1 MELYYVCL
9 LVVFF
14 AFMATALN
22 LKKLFELK
30 IRQLELMIGKLTDKV
45 AVLSLSKSKTD
56 EKLKIANEHIREL
69 RRKLDE
75 VEVDV
80 DSCVEEVDK
89 SAKKFEKLEE
99 YMEDRKALD
108 QREERMLNG
117 INNIMSYD
125 MGVAREAVK
134 NLEESED

>member
-22 LKKLFELK
+22 LKKLLELK

-45 AVLSLSKSKTD
+45 AVLSLSKSKAD
-56 EKLKIANEHIREL
+56 EKIDEL
-69 RRKLDE
+69 FRRLRSLTA
-75 VEVDV
+75 DV
-80 DSCVEEVDK
+80 DGNVELVNKLVLDLET
-89 SAKKFEKLEE
+89 LEE

-108 QREERMLNG
+108 QREERMLSG

-125 MGVAREAVK
+125 ASVAREAVK

>member
-22 LKKLFELK
+22 LKKLIELK

-45 AVLSLSKSKTD
+45 AVLSLSKSKAD
-56 EKLKIANEHIREL
+56 EKIDEL
-69 RRKLDE
+69 FRRLRSLTA
-75 VEVDV
+75 DV
-80 DSCVEEVDK
+80 DGNVELVNKLVLDL
-89 SAKKFEKLEE
+89 EKLEE

-108 QREERMLNG
+108 QREERMLSG

>member
-14 AFMATALN
+14 AFMTTTLN
-22 LKKLFELK
+22 LKKLLELK
-30 IRQLELMIGKLTDKV
+30 IRQLELMIDKLTDKV
-45 AVLSLSKSKTD
+45 VVLSLSKSKAD
-56 EKLKIANEHIREL
+56 EKIDEL
-69 RRKLDE
+69 FRRLRSLTA
-75 VEVDV
+75 DV
-80 DSCVEEVDK
+80 DGNVELVNKLVLDL
-89 SAKKFEKLEE
+89 EKLEE

-108 QREERMLNG
+108 KREERMLSG

>member
-14 AFMATALN
+14 AFMAMILN

-45 AVLSLSKSKTD
+45 AVLSLSKSKAD
-56 EKLKIANEHIREL
+56 EKIDEL
-69 RRKLDE
+69 FRRLRSLTT
-75 VEVDV
+75 DV
-80 DSCVEEVDK
+80 DGNVELVNKLVLDL
-89 SAKKFEKLEE
+89 EKLEE

-108 QREERMLNG
+108 QREERMLSG

-125 MGVAREAVK
+125 MGVAREAAK
-134 NLEESED
+134 NFEESED

>member
-22 LKKLFELK
+22 LKKLLELK

-45 AVLSLSKSKTD
+45 AVLSLSKSKAD
-56 EKLKIANEHIREL
+56 EKIDEL
-69 RRKLDE
+69 FRRLRSLTA
-75 VEVDV
+75 DV
-80 DSCVEEVDK
+80 DGNVELVNKLVLDL
-89 SAKKFEKLEE
+89 EKLEE

-108 QREERMLNG
+108 QREERMLSG

-125 MGVAREAVK
+125 MGVAREAAK
-134 NLEESED
+134 NFEESED

>member
-14 AFMATALN
+14 AFMATTLN
-22 LKKLFELK
+22 LKKLLELK

-45 AVLSLSKSKTD
+45 AVLSLSKSKAD
-56 EKLKIANEHIREL
+56 EKIDEL
-69 RRKLDE
+69 FRRLRSLTA
-75 VEVDV
+75 DV
-80 DSCVEEVDK
+80 DGNVELVNKLVLDL
-89 SAKKFEKLEE
+89 EKLEE
-99 YMEDRKALD
+99 YMEDSKALD
-108 QREERMLNG
+108 KREERMLSG

>member
-14 AFMATALN
+14 VFMATTLN
-22 LKKLFELK
+22 LKKLLELK

-45 AVLSLSKSKTD
+45 AVLSLSKPKAD
-56 EKLKIANEHIREL
+56 EKIDEL
-69 RRKLDE
+69 FRRLRSLTA
-75 VEVDV
+75 DV
-80 DSCVEEVDK
+80 DGNVELVNKLVLDL
-89 SAKKFEKLEE
+89 EKLEE

-108 QREERMLNG
+108 QREERMLSG

-134 NLEESED
+134 NLEESEH

>member
-14 AFMATALN
+14 AFMAMILN

-45 AVLSLSKSKTD
+45 AVLSLSKSKAD
-56 EKLKIANEHIREL
+56 EKIDEL
-69 RRKLDE
+69 FRRLRSLTA
-75 VEVDV
+75 DV
-80 DSCVEEVDK
+80 DGNVELVNK
-89 SAKKFEKLEE
+89 LVLNLEKLEE

-108 QREERMLNG
+108 QREERMLSG

>member
-9 LVVFF
+9 LVMFF
-14 AFMATALN
+14 AFMATTLN

-45 AVLSLSKSKTD
+45 AVLSLSKSKAD
-56 EKLKIANEHIREL
+56 EKIDEL
-69 RRKLDE
+69 FRRLRCLTADVEGNVKLVNKLVLDL
-75 VEVDV
+75 
-80 DSCVEEVDK
+80 
-89 SAKKFEKLEE
+89 EKLEE
-99 YMEDRKALD
+99 YIEDRKALD
-108 QREERMLNG
+108 QREERMLSG

>member
-14 AFMATALN
+14 VFMATTLN
-22 LKKLFELK
+22 LKKMFDLK

-45 AVLSLSKSKTD
+45 AVLSLSKSKAD
-56 EKLKIANEHIREL
+56 EKIDEL
-69 RRKLDE
+69 FQRLRSLTADVEGNVELVNKLVLDL
-75 VEVDV
+75 
-80 DSCVEEVDK
+80 
-89 SAKKFEKLEE
+89 EKLEE
-99 YMEDRKALD
+99 YIEDRKALD
-108 QREERMLNG
+108 QREERMLSG

>member
-1 MELYYVCL
+1 MEPYYVCL

-14 AFMATALN
+14 AFMATTLN
-22 LKKLFELK
+22 LKKLLELK

-45 AVLSLSKSKTD
+45 AVLSLSKSKAD
-56 EKLKIANEHIREL
+56 EKIDEL
-69 RRKLDE
+69 FRRLRSLTA
-75 VEVDV
+75 DV
-80 DSCVEEVDK
+80 DGNVELVNKLVLDL
-89 SAKKFEKLEE
+89 EKLEE

-108 QREERMLNG
+108 QREERMLSG

-125 MGVAREAVK
+125 ASVAREAVK

>member
-14 AFMATALN
+14 AFMATTLN
-22 LKKLFELK
+22 LKKLLELK

-45 AVLSLSKSKTD
+45 AVLSLSKSKAD
-56 EKLKIANEHIREL
+56 EKIDEL
-69 RRKLDE
+69 FRRLRSLTA
-75 VEVDV
+75 DV
-80 DSCVEEVDK
+80 DRNVELVNKLVLDL
-89 SAKKFEKLEE
+89 EKLEE

-108 QREERMLNG
+108 QREERMLSG

>member
-14 AFMATALN
+14 ALMATTLN
-22 LKKLFELK
+22 LKKLLELK
-30 IRQLELMIGKLTDKV
+30 IRQLELMNGKLTDKV
-45 AVLSLSKSKTD
+45 AVLSLSKSKAD
-56 EKLKIANEHIREL
+56 EKIDEL
-69 RRKLDE
+69 FRRLRSLTA
-75 VEVDV
+75 DV
-80 DSCVEEVDK
+80 DGNVELVNKIVLDL
-89 SAKKFEKLEE
+89 EKLEE

-108 QREERMLNG
+108 KREERMLSG

>member
-14 AFMATALN
+14 AFMATTLN
-22 LKKLFELK
+22 LKKMFELK

-56 EKLKIANEHIREL
+56 EKIDEL
-69 RRKLDE
+69 FRRLRSLTA
-75 VEVDV
+75 DV
-80 DSCVEEVDK
+80 DGNVELVNKLVLDL
-89 SAKKFEKLEE
+89 EKLEE

-108 QREERMLNG
+108 QREERMLSG

>member
-14 AFMATALN
+14 AFMATTLN
-22 LKKLFELK
+22 LKKLLELK
-30 IRQLELMIGKLTDKV
+30 IRQLELMNGKLTDKV

-56 EKLKIANEHIREL
+56 EKIDEL
-69 RRKLDE
+69 FRRLRSLTA
-75 VEVDV
+75 DV
-80 DSCVEEVDK
+80 DGNVELVNKLVLDL
-89 SAKKFEKLEE
+89 EKLEE

-108 QREERMLNG
+108 KREERMLSG

>member
-14 AFMATALN
+14 AFMATTLN

-30 IRQLELMIGKLTDKV
+30 IRQLELMNGKLTDKV
-45 AVLSLSKSKTD
+45 AVLSLSKPKAD
-56 EKLKIANEHIREL
+56 EKIDEL
-69 RRKLDE
+69 FRRLRSLTA
-75 VEVDV
+75 DV
-80 DSCVEEVDK
+80 DGNVELVNKLVLDL
-89 SAKKFEKLEE
+89 EKLEE

-108 QREERMLNG
+108 QREERMLSG

>member
-14 AFMATALN
+14 AFMATTLN
-22 LKKLFELK
+22 LKKLLELK

-45 AVLSLSKSKTD
+45 AVLSLSKSKAD
-56 EKLKIANEHIREL
+56 EKIDEL
-69 RRKLDE
+69 FRRLCSLTT
-75 VEVDV
+75 DV
-80 DSCVEEVDK
+80 DGNVELVNKLVLDL
-89 SAKKFEKLEE
+89 EKLEE

-108 QREERMLNG
+108 QREERMLSG

>member
-14 AFMATALN
+14 AFMATVLN
-22 LKKLFELK
+22 LRKLFELK

-45 AVLSLSKSKTD
+45 AVLSLSKSKAD
-56 EKLKIANEHIREL
+56 EKIDEL
-69 RRKLDE
+69 FRRLRSLTA
-75 VEVDV
+75 DV
-80 DSCVEEVDK
+80 DGNVELVNKLVLDL
-89 SAKKFEKLEE
+89 EKLEE

-108 QREERMLNG
+108 QREERMLSG

>member
-14 AFMATALN
+14 AFMATTLN
-22 LKKLFELK
+22 LKKLLELK
-30 IRQLELMIGKLTDKV
+30 NRQLELMIGKLTDKV
-45 AVLSLSKSKTD
+45 AVLSLSKSKAD
-56 EKLKIANEHIREL
+56 EKIDEL
-69 RRKLDE
+69 FRRLRSLTA
-75 VEVDV
+75 DV
-80 DSCVEEVDK
+80 DGNVELVNKLVLDL
-89 SAKKFEKLEE
+89 EKLEE

-108 QREERMLNG
+108 RREERMLSG

-125 MGVAREAVK
+125 ASVAREAVK

>member
-14 AFMATALN
+14 AFMATTLN
-22 LKKLFELK
+22 LKKLLELK

-45 AVLSLSKSKTD
+45 AVLSLSKSKAD
-56 EKLKIANEHIREL
+56 EKIDEL
-69 RRKLDE
+69 FRRLRSLTA
-75 VEVDV
+75 DV
-80 DSCVEEVDK
+80 DGNVELVN
-89 SAKKFEKLEE
+89 KFVLDLEKLEE

-108 QREERMLNG
+108 QREERMLSG

>member
-14 AFMATALN
+14 AFMATTLN
-22 LKKLFELK
+22 LKNLFKLK
-30 IRQLELMIGKLTDKV
+30 IRQLELMIDKLTDKV
-45 AVLSLSKSKTD
+45 VVLSLSKSKAD
-56 EKLKIANEHIREL
+56 EKIDEL
-69 RRKLDE
+69 FRRLRSLTA
-75 VEVDV
+75 DV
-80 DSCVEEVDK
+80 DGNVELVNKLVLDL
-89 SAKKFEKLEE
+89 EKLEE

-108 QREERMLNG
+108 QREERMLSG

>member
-14 AFMATALN
+14 AFMATTLN
-22 LKKLFELK
+22 LKKLLELK
-30 IRQLELMIGKLTDKV
+30 IRKLELMIGKLTDKV
-45 AVLSLSKSKTD
+45 AVLSLSKSKAD
-56 EKLKIANEHIREL
+56 EKIDEL
-69 RRKLDE
+69 FRRLRSLTA
-75 VEVDV
+75 DV
-80 DSCVEEVDK
+80 DGNVELVNKLVLDL
-89 SAKKFEKLEE
+89 EKLEE

-108 QREERMLNG
+108 QREERMLSG

-125 MGVAREAVK
+125 ASVAREAVK

>member
-30 IRQLELMIGKLTDKV
+30 NRQLELMIGKLTDKV

-56 EKLKIANEHIREL
+56 EKIDEL
-69 RRKLDE
+69 FRRLRSLTA
-75 VEVDV
+75 DV
-80 DSCVEEVDK
+80 DGNVELVNKLVLDL
-89 SAKKFEKLEE
+89 EKLEE

-108 QREERMLNG
+108 QREERMLSG

-134 NLEESED
+134 NLEENED

>member
-9 LVVFF
+9 LVMFF
-14 AFMATALN
+14 AFMATTLN

-45 AVLSLSKSKTD
+45 AVLSLSKSKAD
-56 EKLKIANEHIREL
+56 EKIDEL
-69 RRKLDE
+69 FRRLRSLTA
-75 VEVDV
+75 DV
-80 DSCVEEVDK
+80 DGNVELVNKLVLDL
-89 SAKKFEKLEE
+89 EKLEE
-99 YMEDRKALD
+99 YIEDRKALD
-108 QREERMLNG
+108 QREERMLSG

>member
-14 AFMATALN
+14 AFMATVLN
-22 LKKLFELK
+22 LKKLSELK

-45 AVLSLSKSKTD
+45 AVLSLSKSKAD
-56 EKLKIANEHIREL
+56 EKIDEL
-69 RRKLDE
+69 FRRLRSLTA
-75 VEVDV
+75 DV
-80 DSCVEEVDK
+80 DGNVELVNKLVLDL
-89 SAKKFEKLEE
+89 EKLEE

-108 QREERMLNG
+108 QREERMLSG

-125 MGVAREAVK
+125 ASVAREAVK
-134 NLEESED
+134 NHEESED

>member
-14 AFMATALN
+14 AFMATVLN

-45 AVLSLSKSKTD
+45 AVLSLSKSKAD
-56 EKLKIANEHIREL
+56 EKIDEL
-69 RRKLDE
+69 FRRLRSLTA
-75 VEVDV
+75 DV
-80 DSCVEEVDK
+80 DGNVELVNKLVLDL
-89 SAKKFEKLEE
+89 EKLEE

-108 QREERMLNG
+108 QREERMLSG

>member
-1 MELYYVCL
+1 MELYYICL
-9 LVVFF
+9 FVMSF
-14 AFMATALN
+14 AFMAMILN

-30 IRQLELMIGKLTDKV
+30 NRQLELMIGKLTDKV
-45 AVLSLSKSKTD
+45 AVLSLSKSKAD
-56 EKLKIANEHIREL
+56 EKIDEL
-69 RRKLDE
+69 FRRLRSLTT
-75 VEVDV
+75 DV
-80 DSCVEEVDK
+80 DGNVELVNKLVLDL
-89 SAKKFEKLEE
+89 EKLEE

-108 QREERMLNG
+108 QREERMLSG

>member
-45 AVLSLSKSKTD
+45 AVLSLSKSKAD
-56 EKLKIANEHIREL
+56 EKIDEL
-69 RRKLDE
+69 FRRLRSLTA
-75 VEVDV
+75 DV
-80 DSCVEEVDK
+80 DGNVELVNKLVLDL
-89 SAKKFEKLEE
+89 EKLEE

-108 QREERMLNG
+108 QREERMLSG

>member
-14 AFMATALN
+14 AFMATTLN
-22 LKKLFELK
+22 LKKLLELK

-45 AVLSLSKSKTD
+45 AVLSLSKSKAD
-56 EKLKIANEHIREL
+56 EKIDEL
-69 RRKLDE
+69 FRRLRSLTA
-75 VEVDV
+75 DV
-80 DSCVEEVDK
+80 DGNVELVNKLVLDL
-89 SAKKFEKLEE
+89 EKLEE

-108 QREERMLNG
+108 QREERMLSG

-125 MGVAREAVK
+125 ASVAREAVK

>member
-9 LVVFF
+9 LVAFF
-14 AFMATALN
+14 AFMATVLN

-45 AVLSLSKSKTD
+45 AVLSLSKSKAD
-56 EKLKIANEHIREL
+56 EKIDEL
-69 RRKLDE
+69 FRRLRSLTE
-75 VEVDV
+75 DV
-80 DSCVEEVDK
+80 DGNVELVNKLVLDL
-89 SAKKFEKLEE
+89 EKLEE

-108 QREERMLNG
+108 QREERMLSG

-125 MGVAREAVK
+125 ASVAREAVK

>member
-14 AFMATALN
+14 AFMATTLN

-45 AVLSLSKSKTD
+45 SVLSLSKSKAD
-56 EKLKIANEHIREL
+56 EKIDEL
-69 RRKLDE
+69 FRRLRSLTA
-75 VEVDV
+75 DV
-80 DSCVEEVDK
+80 DGNVELVNKLVLDL
-89 SAKKFEKLEE
+89 EKLEE

-108 QREERMLNG
+108 QREERMLSG

>member
-1 MELYYVCL
+1 M
-9 LVVFF
+9 
-14 AFMATALN
+14 
-22 LKKLFELK
+22 KKLFELK

-45 AVLSLSKSKTD
+45 AVLSLSKSKAD
-56 EKLKIANEHIREL
+56 EKIDEL
-69 RRKLDE
+69 FRRLRSLTA
-75 VEVDV
+75 DV
-80 DSCVEEVDK
+80 DGNVELVNKLVLDLK
-89 SAKKFEKLEE
+89 KLEE

-108 QREERMLNG
+108 QREERMLSG

>member
-22 LKKLFELK
+22 LKKLLELK

-45 AVLSLSKSKTD
+45 AVLSLSKSKAD
-56 EKLKIANEHIREL
+56 EKIDEL
-69 RRKLDE
+69 FRRLRSLTA
-75 VEVDV
+75 DV
-80 DSCVEEVDK
+80 DGNVELVNK
-89 SAKKFEKLEE
+89 LVLNLEKLEE

-108 QREERMLNG
+108 QREERMLSG

-125 MGVAREAVK
+125 ASVAREAVK

>member
-14 AFMATALN
+14 AFMETTLN
-22 LKKLFELK
+22 LKKLLELK

-45 AVLSLSKSKTD
+45 AVLSLSKSKAD
-56 EKLKIANEHIREL
+56 EKIDEL
-69 RRKLDE
+69 FRRLRSLAA
-75 VEVDV
+75 DV
-80 DSCVEEVDK
+80 DGNVELVNKLVLDL
-89 SAKKFEKLEE
+89 EKLEE

-108 QREERMLNG
+108 QREERMLSG